1 MLTGAHNWGEAVP
14 ADIEQQVEQ
23 IENDV
28 KKDQAEEVTQADN
41 VEGFVFNMLRALRGG
56 KSPFSQ
62 LYLILKSFIQATRC
76 FLQIYKIQSNFWR
89 SKSVAATGS

>member
-41 VEGFVFNMLRALRGG
+41 VEGFVIRT
-56 KSPFSQ
+56 
-62 LYLILKSFIQATRC
+62 LI
-76 FLQIYKIQSNFWR
+76 
-89 SKSVAATGS
+89 